1 MINYKKRLN
10 ISRTAQKLVDG
21 NGLQRVVNA
30 IKNYNANNNT
40 RKKKFLAQ
48 IKLNH
53 T

>member
-21 NGLQRVVNA
+21 NGLQKVVMQ
-30 IKNYNANNNT
+30 KTKCHNNT
-40 RKKKFLAQ
+40 RKKILAQ